1 MRKKKLNYCENTYYI
16 CKAYFDNISRVL
28 LYKNKKFYYTGL
40 NIHNGKIS
48 SAVQHFLEDEVSE
61 QYIKFWYTEIRE
73 LTDEEKV
80 ELL

>member
-1 MRKKKLNYCENTYYI
+1 MNYCENTYYI

-40 NIHNGKIS
+40 NIQNGIEIPS
-48 SAVQHFLEDEVSE
+48 FQLSPEDEVSE
-61 QYIKFWYTEIRE
+61 KDILYWYSEIRE